1 MSPGSVAPRRW
12 PLRMWVMAILAM
24 FLLQAGI
31 IFVASSRSM
40 EHQRPPA
47 PAPWFSLAGPD
58 SKTLLSL
65 MDPTLFARPHPK
77 GFTGRAWLATPEL
90 DERFADPPEATAKS
104 QFLPLSQGEIGG
116 ALSAFVLTNA
126 FAKPMVASEPV
137 SQIALPPL
145 MPVQPLRSK
154 TMVKIEGNL
163 AARRM
168 VNVLTVSP
176 WPSAGLLTNTVVQ
189 LCVDGRGRPVT
200 RALVSSSGDRA
211 ADQEAMDQA
220 YRARFEEVARSGAG
234 GGTDTATLL
243 DWGWL
248 VFEWNSL
255 PLPATNAG
263 PAQAKP

>member
-1 MSPGSVAPRRW
+1 MSPGVETPRRW
-12 PLRMWVMAILAM
+12 PLRLWLMAIVGM
-24 FLLQAGI
+24 FLLQSGI
-31 IFVASSRSM
+31 IFVASKRTM
-40 EHQRPPA
+40 ERQRPPA

-65 MDPTLFARPHPK
+65 MDPTLFARPHPR
-77 GFTGRAWLATPEL
+77 GFTGRARLATPEL

-104 QFLPLSQGEIGG
+104 QFLPMSLGEIGR
-116 ALSAFVLTNA
+116 ALSAFVETNSIA
-126 FAKPMVASEPV
+126 NPFVSSEPA
-137 SQIALPPL
+137 SQIAIPALA
-145 MPVQPLRSK
+145 PVKPLRTQ

-168 VNVLTVSP
+168 VAVLSVSS
-176 WPSAGLLTNTVVQ
+176 WASAGLLTNTVVK

-200 RALVSSSGDRA
+200 TALVSSSGDRA
-211 ADQEAMDQA
+211 ADLEAMEQA
-220 YRARFEEVARSGAG
+220 NRARFEEVARGGAG
-234 GGTDTATLL
+234 GGADPATLL

-255 PLPATNAG
+255 PQPATNGA